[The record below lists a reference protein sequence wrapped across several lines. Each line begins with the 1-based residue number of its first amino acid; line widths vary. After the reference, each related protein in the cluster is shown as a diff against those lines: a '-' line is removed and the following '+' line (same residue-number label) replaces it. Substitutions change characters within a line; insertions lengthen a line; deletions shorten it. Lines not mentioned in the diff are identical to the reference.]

1 MISNASWYKK
11 KLKVCSTTATLLIHQ
26 LTAILFLWPLVL
38 FWRRWRFI
46 GVVSQSYTS
55 SPVTAA
61 AAVCTTLA
69 CHRDPGRTNIG
80 LNGMWPG
87 ITQDLLSVQSLNYF
101 QTQLWLNKAQG
112 LAQFPTVSHCDTHTH
127 RHKHTHTH
135 KAHAQY
141 YHSPH
146 PVSVFFCASSSW
158 QT

>member
-46 GVVSQSYTS
+46 GGVSQGYTS

-112 LAQFPTVSHCDTHTH
+112 LAQFPTVSLSVTHTLTDIN
-127 RHKHTHTH
+127 THTH

-146 PVSVFFCASSSW
+146 PASVFFCASSSW